1 MENVEIFNKENVV
14 TAHYCDEAYENIEVV
29 YNIGEETHVY
39 VIQADPKDNDY
50 KALVK
55 AGWDTEEIA
64 AGTARYKR
72 EQSQDFNLMIQGQVE
87 HLLEEAKAELK
98 QQLLQIESDIMIGQ
112 KHVQKNKLEII
123 EGKQNLKGIA
133 LSVDSLLFDTLLDN
147 NEDKDNLFKFKLW
160 ALELEFVK
168 SGTKANKSRVRKA
181 KSVFEGMGIINELH
195 VSNSELLENGVD
207 AT

>member
-1 MENVEIFNKENVV
+1 MTNVEIFNKETIV
-14 TAHYCDEAYENIEVV
+14 TAHYCDEEYNNVEVL
-29 YNIGEETHVY
+29 YNIGEETHSY
-39 VIQADPKDNDY
+39 VLPADPEDYDY
-50 KALVK
+50 KNLVK
-55 AGWDTEEIA
+55 CGWDTAEIA
-64 AGTARYKR
+64 SGTERYKR
-72 EQSQDFNLMIQGQVE
+72 EQSQDFNLVIQSQVE

>member
-1 MENVEIFNKENVV
+1 MTNVEIFNKENIV
-14 TAHYCDEAYENIEVV
+14 TAHYCDEEYTNIEVL

-39 VIQADPKDNDY
+39 VLPADPEDY
-50 KALVK
+50 DHKALVK
-55 AGWDTEEIA
+55 AGWGIEAIA
-64 AGTARYKR
+64 AGTERYKR
-72 EQSQDFNLMIQGQVE
+72 EQSQDFNMMIQDQVDY
-87 HLLEEAKAELK
+87 LLEESKAELK
-98 QQLLQIESDIMIGQ
+98 QQLLQIKTDI
-112 KHVQKNKLEII
+112 V
-123 EGKQNLKGIA
+123 EGKQDLKRVAID
-133 LSVDSLLFDTLLDN
+133 VDSTLYDTLFCS

>member
-1 MENVEIFNKENVV
+1 
-14 TAHYCDEAYENIEVV
+14 
-29 YNIGEETHVY
+29 
-39 VIQADPKDNDY
+39 
-50 KALVK
+50 
-55 AGWDTEEIA
+55 
-64 AGTARYKR
+64 
-72 EQSQDFNLMIQGQVE
+72 MIQGQVE